1 MNGGKNR
8 NGFEL
13 VLVLELVLE
22 KWEANRSLIT
32 IGGSTTPFR
41 RYLESP

>member
-8 NGFEL
+8 NGF
-13 VLVLELVLE
+13 ELVLE

-32 IGGSTTPFR
+32 IGGSTTPLR
-41 RYLESP
+41 RYLGSP